1 MNYQRSFR
9 LISSCMLFLL
19 PACAVPNSGAF
30 EPTANDDIPF
40 GLNDAQ
46 TTIPESMTTTPTQNP
61 DPPGTQYEQ
70 VDLYFIRGAAVI
82 KVQRSVKSPVDA
94 TSTLASLTEGLL
106 DDPQLAALRT
116 AIPSSLQANVDVDR
130 GVATVNATR
139 AFLNSLS
146 AVDQRLAIAQIVLT
160 LTSRPGIGQV
170 VFSVDQQTIVV
181 PRGRGDLSSAGDPV
195 TFDDYKNLIVG
206 S

>member
-1 MNYQRSFR
+1 
-9 LISSCMLFLL
+9 
-19 PACAVPNSGAF
+19 
-30 EPTANDDIPF
+30 
-40 GLNDAQ
+40 
-46 TTIPESMTTTPTQNP
+46 
-61 DPPGTQYEQ
+61 
-70 VDLYFIRGAAVI
+70 VI
-82 KVQRSVKSPVDA
+82 KVQRSVTSPVDA